1 MHLDEHLAASNAPSK
16 LISMKLDSLR
26 KGFNVGHCIY
36 SREPVQGNQG
46 PGVDGVFDQKRKRI
60 VGYTDADLDIRF
72 AHQES
77 GSRGGQLMD
86 EATVRKMM
94 AAERKKHEESQLDIV
109 KEPSKKKEKRS
120 RS

>member
-1 MHLDEHLAASNAPSK
+1 MGNAPSK

-26 KGFNVGHCIY
+26 KGYNVGHCIY
-36 SREPVQGNQG
+36 SREPVLGNQG

-60 VGYTDADLDIRF
+60 SGYTDADLDIRF
-72 AHQES
+72 ANQDS

-94 AAERKKHEESQLDIV
+94 QAERRKHEESLHGEEV
-109 KEPSKKKEKRS
+109 TSGKKKEKRS
-120 RS
+120 RSRKRK